1 MSGRDRR
8 YNPVLFYTLA
18 VLAAF
23 AAGFLLFQFVIL
35 PLVVGRGE
43 LAIVPELKGVPLE
56 SAEQACEE
64 RGLRLMVA
72 GERYSSDIPA
82 GYVIEQDPAPGEG
95 LKGRRTVRVVT
106 SSGVRTETVPDVVGD
121 SVREAEL
128 AIEDAGL
135 RKGRSARVFS
145 PAAGPNTVIATSPP
159 RGSEAR
165 AGSPVDLLI
174 KMTGEPR
181 TFLMPDLVGKDIQFV
196 RERLEKGGFHITR
209 VVTRRDE
216 DKFPGTILS
225 QNPPPGYSIKEG
237 GTIELVVSTVD

>member
-1 MSGRDRR
+1 MTAEGKR
-8 YNPVLFYTLA
+8 YNPFLFYALA

-35 PLVVGRGE
+35 PLVVGKGE
-43 LAIVPELKGVPLE
+43 LAIVPELKGVPVDA
-56 SAEQACEE
+56 AEEACAE

-82 GYVIEQDPAPGEG
+82 GYVLEQDPASGEG
-95 LKGRRTVRVVT
+95 LKGRRTVRVIT
-106 SSGVRTETVPDVVGD
+106 SSGVRMETVPDVVGG

-128 AIEDAGL
+128 SLEDGGL
-135 RKGRSARVFS
+135 RRGRSARIFA
-145 PAAGPNTVIATSPP
+145 PADGPDAVIATSPP
-159 RGSEAR
+159 RGADIP

-174 KMTGEPR
+174 MMTGEPR
-181 TFLMPDLVGKDIQFV
+181 VFLMPDLVGKDIHFV
-196 RERLEKGGFHITR
+196 RERLERGGFHITR
-209 VVTRRDE
+209 VVTRRDGDE
-216 DKFPGTILS
+216 FPGTILS